1 MRSTIHA
8 VNRVDDELTGTEK
21 RPQELS
27 IQNDSVR
34 RKGRA
39 DAPKK
44 VDDRRHHVEGDLK
57 MSRHRSNSTNVPAAL
72 RPATLRAG
80 LTLAVIAAMAAF
92 AVRVQAE
99 DVAMQGSVAA
109 STPQVQLAAGLTFG
123 FK

>member
-8 VNRVDDELTGTEK
+8 VNRVEAELTGNK
-21 RPQELS
+21 KNPQEMS
-27 IQNDSVR
+27 IRGDAVR

-39 DAPKK
+39 DALKK
-44 VDDRRHHVEGDLK
+44 FDDRRHHVEGDLK
-57 MSRHRSNSTNVPAAL
+57 MSRHRSKSTNVPAAL

-99 DVAMQGSVAA
+99 EVATQASLAA
-109 STPQVQLAAGLTFG
+109 STPQVQLAGGLTFG
-123 FK
+123 F